1 MWVIDMY
8 TSTGNYPY
16 ATPLNQT
23 DLRRLP
29 RATGLTSGIN
39 YVRNSVKAVIDAYE
53 GDVTFYV
60 ADDNDPILAS
70 WRAAFPGLVVPAE
83 QMPESLRSHI
93 RYPLDLFTVQSE
105 MYRVYH
111 VTDPASFFQ
120 ELDAW
125 AIPNIGTVTDDNLR
139 RTEALIGDQL
149 SIAAGQSSYVSEA
162 LPYYLLMPLEEDDL
176 SYVALQSFSPRGR
189 GNMSAFLLVDS
200 DADQY
205 GRLVDYRMLPGSTV
219 NGVEQVAARIES
231 DPDIA
236 AQFTLWRNRGSRV
249 IQGDITIVP
258 VGESL
263 LFVQPVFLEAE
274 AGGLPGFERVIVVY
288 GERIEWGGSLQDV
301 LDVIFAGGTP
311 AEPTEP
317 PAEGDAAQL
326 LEAAEAA
333 FGEADAALRSG
344 DLAGYQRLVDHARS
358 LIQQA
363 LDTLST
369 GAEANRTAVIS

>member
-1 MWVIDMY
+1 
-8 TSTGNYPY
+8 
-16 ATPLNQT
+16 
-23 DLRRLP
+23 
-29 RATGLTSGIN
+29 
-39 YVRNSVKAVIDAYE
+39 
-53 GDVTFYV
+53 
-60 ADDNDPILAS
+60 
-70 WRAAFPGLVVPAE
+70 
-83 QMPESLRSHI
+83 MPENLRSHI
-93 RYPLDLFTVQSE
+93 RYPLDLFTIQSE

-111 VTDPASFFQ
+111 VTDPGSFFQ

-125 AIPNIGTVTDDNLR
+125 AIPRIGDVTDDNLR
-139 RTEALIGDQL
+139 RTEALIGDSL
-149 SIAAGQSSYVSEA
+149 SLAPGQSSYVSEA

-200 DADQY
+200 DADDF

-263 LFVQPVFLEAE
+263 LYIQPVFLEAE

-288 GERIEWGGSLQDV
+288 GERIEWGGSLQSV
-301 LDVIFAGGTP
+301 LNVIFEGGSAP
-311 AEPTEP
+311 SEPTEP
-317 PAEGDAAQL
+317 PGTSDVTEL
-326 LEAAEAA
+326 LEAADAA
-333 FGEADAALRSG
+333 FADADAALRSG
-344 DLAGYQRLVDHARS
+344 NLAGYQQLLEEARALV
-358 LIQQA
+358 QQA
-363 LDTLST
+363 LDALAT
-369 GAEANRTAVIS
+369 GVEANGTETLIG